1 MDNAIKYCKEKPEV
15 VLRTSS
21 DKKFFVFEIEDNG
34 IGLSRENIKMI
45 FDKFYR
51 VPTGNLHDVKGFG
64 LGLYYVKLVVEAHR
78 GVISVKSNLEKGSI
92 FTIKL
97 PI

>member
-1 MDNAIKYCKEKPEV
+1 MLKLYNYYNNILK
-15 VLRTSS
+15 SS
-21 DKKFFVFEIEDNG
+21 I
-34 IGLSRENIKMI
+34 IKMI

-64 LGLYYVKLVVEAHR
+64 LGLYYVKLVVEAHK
-78 GVISVKSNLEKGSI
+78 GVISVKSNLEKGSV